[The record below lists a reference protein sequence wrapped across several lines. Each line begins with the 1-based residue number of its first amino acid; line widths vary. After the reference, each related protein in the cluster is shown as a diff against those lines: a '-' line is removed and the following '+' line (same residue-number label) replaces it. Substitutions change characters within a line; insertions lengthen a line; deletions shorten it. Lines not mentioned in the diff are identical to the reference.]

1 MSGRAE
7 HRRVPRRLPAI
18 GMACRVVWRVRLDLD
33 DDAADTVHQERP
45 SQELTRDGVDI
56 SREEGAGDAGG
67 QKSCSVSV
75 GLAVAASTFRAL
87 RPRSAR
93 STRPSS
99 AAEASRSARSS
110 APSRSAESPPR
121 DPCRGGSCAPC
132 GTRRP
137 ALRHPRSRRASG
149 ARRPGRR
156 RRSARARRSCRRG
169 RTCRSRGRPSA
180 SPSSPRV
187 CRGEEPNEN
196 AVEPRQVTYRGRGKL
211 GHGVRQRAEDG

>member
-1 MSGRAE
+1 MSSRPRRARISSTPMVGSSARRRSADPTPSSPHTTLAHQWTPYERYIQMSRRAE

-18 GMACRVVWRVRLDLD
+18 GMACRVVWRVRLDFD

-93 STRPSS
+93 STR
-99 AAEASRSARSS
+99 
-110 APSRSAESPPR
+110 
-121 DPCRGGSCAPC
+121 
-132 GTRRP
+132 
-137 ALRHPRSRRASG
+137 LL
-149 ARRPGRR
+149 
-156 RRSARARRSCRRG
+156 
-169 RTCRSRGRPSA
+169 
-180 SPSSPRV
+180 
-187 CRGEEPNEN
+187 
-196 AVEPRQVTYRGRGKL
+196 RGRGEPFRK
-211 GHGVRQRAEDG
+211 VERTEKRRVSPS